1 MKIIDYFSCDNKE
14 LWLKQI
20 EECDWDAGKYL
31 AYLLK
36 TDALNELVGKGSR
49 VLMLTEGEELIS
61 FCTLA
66 PLDDVQPT
74 DLTPWMG
81 WIYTFPKH
89 RGKRCAGELFA
100 YAEKL
105 ARAEGHSAIHI
116 STNHIGLY
124 EKYGYE
130 FYKNEKDVGG
140 EDTRVY
146 IKRLTEEK

>member
-1 MKIIDYFSCDNKE
+1 MKIIEYFSCDNKE

-36 TDALNELVGKGSR
+36 TDSLSELVGKGSR

-81 WIYTFPKH
+81 WISTFPQY
-89 RGKRCAGELFA
+89 RGKRLAGELLA
-100 YAEKL
+100 YGERLAEKDG
-105 ARAEGHSAIHI
+105 ATHIHI

-130 FYKNEKDVGG
+130 FYMNALDVEG
-140 EDTRVY
+140 EETRVY
-146 IKRLTEEK
+146 RKKL

>member
-1 MKIIDYFSCDNKE
+1 MKIIEYFSCDNKE

-81 WIYTFPKH
+81 WIYTFPSH
-89 RGKRCAGELFA
+89 RGKRCAGRLFE
-100 YAEKL
+100 YAEEIAKSEG
-105 ARAEGHSAIHI
+105 AEAVHI

-130 FYKNEKDVGG
+130 FYQNAKDVEG

-146 IKRLTEEK
+146 IKRLTKEK